1 MKYQQIAL
9 ICLIVVIC
17 SVNGMDGE
25 ARADKSAKGIFQS
38 WKDKHGKHYDNET
51 HEEKKFAIWLN
62 HKNDID
68 AHNSRFAK
76 GLETYS
82 QELNQNHDKTVEE
95 FLKAFTGAV
104 APRNGKRD
112 ATIISSRAALPAS
125 VDLRNILPP
134 IKNQGQCGW
143 KFKLKIEN
151 VLKNLFKKNFNL

>member
-9 ICLIVVIC
+9 ICLIVVIY

-38 WKDKHGKHYDNET
+38 WKDKHGKRYDNET

-104 APRNGKRD
+104 APKNGKRD
-112 ATIISSRAALPAS
+112 ATVISSRAALPAS
-125 VDLRNILPP
+125 VDLRNQFPP
-134 IKNQGQCGW
+134 FKDQGQWGL
-143 KFKLKIEN
+143 KFKLKIR
-151 VLKNLFKKNFNL
+151 KFFQ